1 MVLVLLLILWVI
13 VNFNSVIELQ
23 TAFTLIWSVLVSAS
37 HSQIQALQA
46 RLVVSHLGL
55 AAAATDWCCWLA
67 DGRLLVDNSDC
78 INIAFR
84 MLAHLFEK
92 MTL

>member
-23 TAFTLIWSVLVSAS
+23 TTFTFVWGVLVSAS

-46 RLVVSHLGL
+46 RLLGIDIGL
-55 AAAATDWCCWLA
+55 AAAATDGCCWFT
-67 DGRLLVDNSDC
+67 DGRLLVNNSNC
-78 INIAFR
+78 INIAFG

-92 MTL
+92 VTL

>member
-23 TAFTLIWSVLVSAS
+23 TTFTLIWGVLVSAS
-37 HSQIQALQA
+37 HSQIEALQV
-46 RLVVSHLGL
+46 RLLCSHLGP
-55 AAAATDWCCWLA
+55 AAAATDGRCWFA
-67 DGRLLVDNSDC
+67 DGRLLVNNSDC

-84 MLAHLFEK
+84 MLVHLFEK
-92 MTL
+92 VTL